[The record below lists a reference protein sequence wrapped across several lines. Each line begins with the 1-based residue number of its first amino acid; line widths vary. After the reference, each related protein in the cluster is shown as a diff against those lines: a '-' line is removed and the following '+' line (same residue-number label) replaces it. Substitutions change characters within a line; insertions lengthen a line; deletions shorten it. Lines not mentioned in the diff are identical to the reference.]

1 MQEKTE
7 SFDDLALLFKPTLF
21 SDEKY
26 VVENALFRPTDCIS
40 KNFTK
45 LAIIIPFR
53 DDQKSRFFKFYELI
67 VFCYNFLSKLKKSLK
82 DTSSKRPVKM
92 AIILSYSP
100 SSKVLHMILV

>member
-1 MQEKTE
+1 MATETPLNETMREKTQ

-26 VVENALFRPTDCIS
+26 VVENALFKPTDCIS

-53 DDQKSRFFKFYELI
+53 DDQKPRFWNFYIMIGLL
-67 VFCYNFLSKLKKSLK
+67 YNFFYKS
-82 DTSSKRPVKM
+82 
-92 AIILSYSP
+92 
-100 SSKVLHMILV
+100 